1 MRKEKII
8 LMGGLFLV
16 ILLGWVIS
24 KEKSQ
29 PKEKRI
35 EPVKGQVFPK
45 EARWWKQVAK
55 GIVQCQLCPR
65 NCVLAEGQWGFC
77 RARKNI
83 DGKLYSMGYANP
95 CAVHIDPIEKKPF
108 SHFYPGTDAFSIA
121 CAGCNL
127 RCIFC
132 QNWSISQVKPTETYN
147 FQLAPEEIVNLAK
160 KNKSKSIAYTYTEP
174 TNFYEYMLDC
184 CRLAKKVGI
193 KNVYHSNGYINEK
206 PLRELCK
213 YLDAACIDLKGFTE
227 EYYEEMCGAT
237 LQPVLNTLKILKEEG
252 IWLEIVNL
260 IEPTKNDD
268 PKTIEKM
275 CRWLK
280 KNLGPEVPI
289 SFSRFRPEHHLKNL
303 PPTPVKTLEK
313 AREIALK
320 CGLHY
325 AYVGNVGGHPGEDT
339 YCPKCGEKLIDRY
352 GYQILQYNID
362 VDTSTGVG
370 KCKFCG
376 TKIAGVW

>member
-1 MRKEKII
+1 MKKWKVSLIVVAVI
-8 LMGGLFLV
+8 SITVGL
-16 ILLGWVIS
+16 LLS
-24 KEKSQ
+24 KEKEKPQ
-29 PKEKRI
+29 PREKRI
-35 EPVKGQVFPK
+35 QAVKGQVFPR
-45 EARWWKQVAK
+45 EAMWWKQIAK
-55 GIVQCQLCPR
+55 GVVQCELCPR
-65 NCVLAEGQWGFC
+65 KCVLAEGQWGVC

-83 DGKLYSMGYANP
+83 NGKLYSMSYANP

-108 SHFYPGTDAFSIA
+108 SHFYPGTIAFSIA
-121 CAGCNL
+121 AAGCNL

-132 QNWSISQVKPTETYN
+132 QNWSISQYKPTETDN
-147 FQLAPEEIVNLAK
+147 FFLPPEAIVSLAK
-160 KNKSKSIAYTYTEP
+160 RNQCPSIAYTYTEP

-184 CRLAKKVGI
+184 CKLARKIGI
-193 KNVYHSNGYINEK
+193 KNVYHSNGYINQK

-227 EYYEEMCGAT
+227 RYYEEMCGAT

-260 IEPTKNDD
+260 IQPTKNDD
-268 PKTIEKM
+268 PEIIEEM
-275 CRWLK
+275 CKWIK
-280 KNLGPEVPI
+280 KNLGPDVPI
-289 SFSRFRPEHHLKNL
+289 SFSRFYPMYHLKNL
-303 PPTPVKTLEK
+303 PPTPVETLEK

-339 YCPKCGEKLIDRY
+339 YCPKCGKKLIDRA
-352 GYQILQYNID
+352 GYQILENNI
-362 VDTSTGVG
+362 VKG

-376 TKIAGVW
+376 TEIAGIW